1 MVLHLRAKKEDYAPT
16 VLLVGDPGRAETISQ
31 LFTDGQCVAKNRGLL
46 GYTGRYNNKPI
57 SVQTTGIGCP
67 SASIVVEELIQLGV
81 QRVIRIGTCGGIG
94 KGIKPLDMIA
104 AISAAPLDGATRT
117 LVQGEPIAPHAD
129 FSILHE
135 AYEVA
140 HEMGVSLLFD
150 GIASVDIFYNP
161 FPDYTDKLRGLG
173 AIAVEMETSLIY
185 YLAKKNRIK
194 AASFL
199 LVSDI
204 VGKHEDEFTTFV
216 TDEDLAK
223 GMETLIELVL
233 RAATRK

>member
-1 MVLHLRAKKEDYAPT
+1 MAIHLRAKKGDYAPA
-16 VLLVGDPGRAETISQ
+16 VLLVGDPGRAEMINKF
-31 LFTDGQCVAKNRGLL
+31 FTDGKCVATNRGLL
-46 GYTGRYNNKPI
+46 GYTGSYQGTPI

-67 SASIVVEELIQLGV
+67 SASIVVEELIQLGA
-81 QRVIRIGTCGGIG
+81 QCVIRIGTCGGIG

-104 AISAAPLDGATRT
+104 AVSAVALDGATQT
-117 LVQGEPIAPHAD
+117 LVQGEPIAPHGD
-129 FSILHE
+129 FSILHN

-140 HEMGVSLLFD
+140 KEMNVPLLFD

-161 FPDYTDKLRGLG
+161 FPDYVEKLRGLG
-173 AIAVEMETSLIY
+173 AVAVEMETSLIY
-185 YLAKKNRIK
+185 YLAKRNSVK

-204 VGKHEDEFTTFV
+204 VGKHEEEFTTYV

-223 GMETLIELVL
+223 GMETLITLVL
-233 RAATRK
+233 RAAIRK